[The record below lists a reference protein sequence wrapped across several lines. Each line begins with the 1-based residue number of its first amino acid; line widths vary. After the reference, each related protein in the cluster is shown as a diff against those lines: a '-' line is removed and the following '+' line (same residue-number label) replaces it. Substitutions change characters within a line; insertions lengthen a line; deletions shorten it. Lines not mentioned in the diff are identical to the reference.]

1 MADTSKVEARHRA
14 FFGERVSADAPNAF
28 LADSPA
34 EARLRALEDYRR
46 AQRHVAGFGPLPGAA
61 DLNWS
66 PMGPIAVRRGQA
78 FSLPVV
84 SGRVRGIGV
93 SNDGQRIYVGTGNG
107 GVWRS
112 ADAGRAWE
120 PTSDREEHAPTAPGG
135 TLQQVD
141 SLACGALALV
151 DGGAQAADILYV
163 GTGEGNA
170 FLSGP
175 HTGFFGVGMLRS
187 TDGGGTWTPEASVPT
202 LAGFG
207 VFGLLVDPDD
217 ATHEH
222 AVAVTTRGVFRR
234 RSRVNPWQEEPLG
247 ALGTGVSCSGI
258 AVGRTGPDVVF
269 YISTTGGRVFS
280 SRAGGVWTAMNS
292 IPGPPVARVTLAA
305 SSSTPTVLYAL
316 ACRSNGHLQGLHRLD
331 TGAVPVLWRT
341 LTTPPAALFGDP
353 ARPTGQGSYDQAIIV
368 DPRNENLVYIG
379 GASFTVGAESSGALF
394 RCRVVNTGPGA
405 FDCAE
410 TLIGGSVH
418 GDIHVL
424 TFRPGSPSELWLGC
438 DGGVFVSGDAR
449 FGTDRVFEARNTGLT
464 TFTLMGLDHL
474 PGEESYAFCGVQDN
488 GGIRWLGG
496 DVWDHQLFGD
506 GGATVVNHT
515 SKKKVLSGYFGKRI
529 RRADIDGIRYD
540 LDDITV
546 PVATALFYP
555 PMTSSPDNGDIV
567 FFGGEKLYVSREF
580 GSNWDT
586 TLPAGPAG
594 STNLRSLF
602 ATSDDRVYAGWNS
615 GHFGRYDYVSATRQW
630 SFTDYSR
637 TATAGPPPTTAE
649 TRAITGI
656 TADPAR
662 PDGSQVYVC
671 VAGFGGSPPAH
682 VWRLDTLLPA
692 ATRWSQAS
700 GTAPSALIDIQHN
713 AILADPDTPGRV
725 WVGADLGVWV
735 TDDAGATWRTLEGN
749 LPDAA
754 VVDLDLL
761 RIPLPDGTKMQLLRA
776 STHGRGV
783 FEMRLDKP
791 QPRIELIIRAN
802 DLDQRRRDARV
813 GVTLPGNRNAK
824 SVLDASPDIFVELPD
839 AHGNYPIRGDRPPIV
854 TELVEL
860 PAGTEILAAEPGAPV
875 VSRVHVVARN
885 RGVDNVDD
893 VRVTLLVGP
902 KEKPL
907 PASYVDAA
915 RTGDL
920 AAVEGWFSAGS
931 VSLSGLRGNRPSV
944 ATFAVSSE
952 SLPPLSESDGKE
964 YHLVALLHHASA
976 VFTPTPAGVTDPTA
990 LVTTCPQAAMR
1001 RVTVTARK
1009 VRPAPA
1015 GGSGLLV
1022 PMGATVLTHQ
1032 RLTAL
1037 TAALGTKV
1045 ATPAATVHP
1054 VERRVLAMARA
1065 GLANLEAGPK
1075 PRVDAAV
1082 GGANLGSYALLGSLG
1097 FQLPDYTGAL
1107 LPGGAWVGQH
1117 LRRGTGDP
1125 HLSHVPVPTPELPL
1139 QLARAGQAATSGP
1152 TRAAVQAF
1160 STGMLA
1166 GLASN
1171 VLLAPQ
1177 LADLHARDTNADW
1190 DWNRASRGAVAL
1202 EHHLRQGFLGGA
1214 TGVTSL
1220 QNWLPAASDVPPA
1233 LWEQYIA
1240 AIGQTYGLPSVRHH
1254 GFGAFEADFDAG
1266 FWLNPTRLRNGYGVL
1281 LDDARSGG
1289 WSAWPW
1295 WGLLVPIL
1303 VAPSVSLIAAR
1314 SLPHAKAFF
1323 EGGELTDR
1331 AYFETLTASMG
1342 IGAVTP
1348 FVYSMILWG
1357 KFDDHTEAFVTAL
1370 LMGLVRGALVAGGLA
1385 TAEDEDQGAG
1395 VRWGGLFLPLIGA
1408 DVYAAFRGA
1417 LDSGRHPGNAKV
1429 MALQTIPA
1437 MTGLTTL
1444 GLAGLA
1450 RAIGGGDTDR
1460 DEGEDDLRLWL
1471 LALGSGALLLTAV
1484 GIPVALA
1491 LSGTSVGSWF
1501 LRDTTGLSMLGA
1513 VEHAGADPTR
1523 PTATARVFEPTTLWP
1538 AAAPGAETDRQGYP
1552 AGTRPLARLWY
1563 EGEGELLVRYGGDTV
1578 TFRLAGTDTDVRL
1591 TDPETATGVVALLQG
1606 SVAGVRA
1613 EVVGTD
1619 EPPNALPLPA
1629 PGLANPGDA
1638 GPLEVAPT
1646 LSTTFVRVPTRKA
1659 NAIVLREAPRSRYST
1674 PAGNVAGAAT
1684 PFALLPQDASDTGAG
1699 LSAAADLG
1707 ALLVTAASPT
1717 AGPVSVADAR
1727 PALPTPAVGE
1737 VMQVFRRWNLN
1748 ERRVEEWQSL
1758 VVGHGA
1764 TPSVADP
1771 VREGQNTLIRKQPAG
1786 YAPQA
1791 AGRDVVEAMGWLPL
1805 WRAWLN
1811 VAGDAT
1817 ADAGAAVV
1825 HAQTPSVPFPAGDRT
1840 PNNSELTEGVRFL
1853 LDLGG
1858 T

>member
-1 MADTSKVEARHRA
+1 MASTTKAEARLQA

-28 LADSPA
+28 VADSPA
-34 EARLRALEDYRR
+34 DARLRALADYRR
-46 AQRHVAGFGPLPGAA
+46 AQNRGAAFGPLPGAN
-61 DLNWS
+61 DLNWT
-66 PMGPIAVRRGQA
+66 PIGPFAVRRGQA

-93 SNDGQRIYVGTGNG
+93 SDDGRRIYVGTGNG

-112 ADAGRAWE
+112 TDAGREWE
-120 PTSDREEHAPTAPGG
+120 PTSDREEHAPTAPGS

-151 DGGAQAADILYV
+151 DGGSQAADILYV

-170 FLSGP
+170 FLTGP

-187 TDGGGTWTPEASVPT
+187 VDGGGTWTQEASLPS
-202 LAGFG
+202 LAGSG
-207 VFGLLVDPDD
+207 VFGVVVDPDD
-217 ATHEH
+217 PTHEH

-234 RSRVNPWQEEPLG
+234 RSRVNPWQEEPLVG
-247 ALGTGVSCSGI
+247 LGTGARCSGI

-269 YISTTGGRVFS
+269 YVSTTSGRVFS
-280 SRAGGVWTAMNS
+280 SRAGGAWTALPS
-292 IPGPPVARVTLAA
+292 LPAPPVSRVTLAA
-305 SSSTPTVLYAL
+305 SSTTPTVLYAL
-316 ACRSNGHLQGLHRLD
+316 ACRPTGHIQGLHRLD
-331 TGAVPVLWRT
+331 TASAPLLWRT
-341 LTTPPAALFGDP
+341 VTTPPPALFGNP
-353 ARPTGQGSYDQAIIV
+353 AGPRGQGNYDQAIVV
-368 DPRNENLVYIG
+368 DPRDANLVYVG
-379 GASFTVGAESSGALF
+379 GASFTVGEESSGALF
-394 RCRVVNTGPGA
+394 RCRVVSTGPGS

-424 TFRPGSPSELWLGC
+424 TFRPGSSSELWLGC
-438 DGGVFVSGDAR
+438 DGGVFAAGDAR
-449 FGTDRVFEARNTGLT
+449 LGTDRVFEARNTGLT
-464 TFTLMGLDHL
+464 TYTLMGLDHL

-515 SKKKVLSGYFGKRI
+515 SRKRLLSSYFDKRI
-529 RRADIDGIRYD
+529 RRADIDGRRYV
-540 LDDITV
+540 LEDITV
-546 PVATALFYP
+546 PVVRQLFYP
-555 PMTSSPDNGDIV
+555 PMTSSPDNGDFV
-567 FFGGEKLYVSREF
+567 FFGGEKLYVSRNF
-580 GSNWDT
+580 ASDWDT
-586 TLPAGPAG
+586 TLPSGPPG
-594 STNLRSLF
+594 STNLRSLV
-602 ATSDDRVYAGWNS
+602 ATSNTRVYAGWDS
-615 GHFGRYDYVSATRQW
+615 GHLGRYDFVAATSTW
-630 SFTDYSR
+630 TYTDYTR
-637 TATAGPPPTTAE
+637 TATVGPPATTAE
-649 TRAITGI
+649 NRAITGI

-662 PDGSQVYVC
+662 PDGSQVFVC
-671 VAGFGGSPPAH
+671 VAGFGGTPSDH
-682 VWRLDTLLPA
+682 VWRLDTLLPP
-692 ATRWSQAS
+692 ATRWSSAS
-700 GTAPSALIDIQHN
+700 GTAPNALIDIQHN
-713 AILADPDTPGRV
+713 AILADPDTPGRL

-761 RIPLPDGTKMQLLRA
+761 RIPLPDGTKLQLLRA

-783 FEMRLDKP
+783 YEMRLDKP
-791 QPRIELIIRAN
+791 QPRVELIIRAN
-802 DLDQRRRDARV
+802 DLDQRRRDARA
-813 GVTLPGNRNAK
+813 GVTLPGNRSAK

-839 AHGNYPIRGDRPPIV
+839 AQGNYPTGSGRPPVV

-860 PAGTEILAAEPGAPV
+860 PPGTEIVAADPGNPV
-875 VSRVHVVARN
+875 VSRVHVVVRN

-902 KEKPL
+902 KETPL
-907 PASYVDAA
+907 PPTYVDAA
-915 RTGDL
+915 RTGVF
-920 AAVEGWFSAGS
+920 AAVDGWFSAGS
-931 VSLSGLRGNRPSV
+931 VTLAGLRDNRPRI

-952 SLPPLSESDGKE
+952 SLPPLGESAGKD

-976 VFTPTPAGVTDPTA
+976 VFTPAPAGVTDPTA
-990 LVTTCPQAAMR
+990 LVTTCAQAAMR
-1001 RVTVTARK
+1001 RVTVTAK
-1009 VRPAPA
+1009 KLRPAAA

-1032 RLTAL
+1032 RLTTL
-1037 TAALGTKV
+1037 TAALGAKV
-1045 ATPAATVHP
+1045 GTAAATVHP
-1054 VERRVLAMARA
+1054 VERRVLAMATA

-1082 GGANLGSYALLGSLG
+1082 GGATIGSYALLGSLG

-1107 LPGGAWVGQH
+1107 LPGGGWVGQH

-1125 HLSHVPVPTPELPL
+1125 HLSHVAVPSPELPL
-1139 QLARAGQAATSGP
+1139 QLAKAGLAATSGP

-1166 GLASN
+1166 AVASQ

-1177 LADLHARDTNADW
+1177 LADLHAQDTHADW
-1190 DWNRASRGAVAL
+1190 DWNRPSRGSAAVD
-1202 EHHLRQGFLGGA
+1202 HYLRQGFLGGA
-1214 TGVTSL
+1214 TGVTSM
-1220 QNWLPAASDVPPA
+1220 QNWLPPAPDVPPA

-1240 AIGQTYGLPSVRHH
+1240 AISQTYGLPTVRDH
-1254 GFGAFEADFDAG
+1254 GFGSFEADFDAG

-1295 WGLLVPIL
+1295 WGLLVPL
-1303 VAPSVSLIAAR
+1303 LLAPSVSLVAAR

-1331 AYFETLTASMG
+1331 AYFETLAASMG

-1348 FVYSMILWG
+1348 FVYSMILWA

-1370 LMGLVRGALVAGGLA
+1370 LMGLARAGLVTAGLA
-1385 TAEDEDQGAG
+1385 TADDEDQSGG
-1395 VRWGGLFLPLIGA
+1395 VRWGGMFLPLIGA

-1429 MALQTIPA
+1429 MALQTLPA
-1437 MTGLTTL
+1437 VTGLTTL

-1450 RAIGGGDTDR
+1450 RAIGGGDPER
-1460 DEGEDDLRLWL
+1460 DEGKDDLAFWL
-1471 LALGSGALLLTAV
+1471 LTLGSGALFLTAV

-1501 LRDTTGLSMLGA
+1501 LRDTTALSTLGA
-1513 VEHAGADPTR
+1513 VEQAGADPAR
-1523 PTATARVFEPTTLWP
+1523 PTAAARVFDPTTLWP

-1552 AGTRPLARLWY
+1552 AGTRPLVRLWY
-1563 EGEGELLVRYGGDTV
+1563 EGEGELSVRYGGDTV

-1591 TDPETATGVVALLQG
+1591 TSPETATGVVAVLQA
-1606 SVAGVRA
+1606 SVAGVKA
-1613 EVVGTD
+1613 ELVGTD
-1619 EPPNALPLPA
+1619 EPPNLLPLPA

-1638 GPLEVAPT
+1638 GPLEVAAT
-1646 LSTTFVRVPTRKA
+1646 LSTAFVRVPTRRA
-1659 NAIVLREAPRSRYST
+1659 NAIIVGEAPRSRYST
-1674 PAGNVAGAAT
+1674 AAGIDAAAAG
-1684 PFALLPQDASDTGAG
+1684 PFALLPVDAADTRAG

-1707 ALLVTAASPT
+1707 ALLVTAAAPT
-1717 AGPVSVADAR
+1717 VAPVAVADTR
-1727 PALPTPAVGE
+1727 PALPAPAVGE
-1737 VMQVFRRWNLN
+1737 VMQVFRRWNLD

-1758 VVGHGA
+1758 VVGHRA

-1771 VREGQNTLIRKQPAG
+1771 VRAGQNTLIRKQPAG

-1791 AGRDVVEAMGWLPL
+1791 AGRDVAEAMGWLPL
-1805 WRAWLN
+1805 WRAWLT

-1817 ADAGAAVV
+1817 ADAGAAVA
-1825 HAQTPSVPFPAGDRT
+1825 HAQTPTVTFPAGDRKPT
-1840 PNNSELTEGVRFL
+1840 NSELTDGVRFL
-1853 LDLGG
+1853 LDLGA

>member
-34 EARLRALEDYRR
+34 EARLRALEEYRR

-671 VAGFGGSPPAH
+671 VAGFGGSPRPTCGGSTPCCRRLRAGARHRAPPRVRSSISSTTRSSRTPTRPAGCGSAPT
-682 VWRLDTLLPA
+682 W
-692 ATRWSQAS
+692 AS
-700 GTAPSALIDIQHN
+700 GSRT
-713 AILADPDTPGRV
+713 TPGR
-725 WVGADLGVWV
+725 
-735 TDDAGATWRTLEGN
+735 
-749 LPDAA
+749 
-754 VVDLDLL
+754 
-761 RIPLPDGTKMQLLRA
+761 
-776 STHGRGV
+776 
-783 FEMRLDKP
+783 
-791 QPRIELIIRAN
+791 
-802 DLDQRRRDARV
+802 
-813 GVTLPGNRNAK
+813 
-824 SVLDASPDIFVELPD
+824 
-839 AHGNYPIRGDRPPIV
+839 
-854 TELVEL
+854 
-860 PAGTEILAAEPGAPV
+860 PGAP
-875 VSRVHVVARN
+875 SKETCPTLPSSTWTCCGSPCPMARRCN
-885 RGVDNVDD
+885 CC
-893 VRVTLLVGP
+893 
-902 KEKPL
+902 
-907 PASYVDAA
+907 A
-915 RTGDL
+915 R
-920 AAVEGWFSAGS
+920 A
-931 VSLSGLRGNRPSV
+931 
-944 ATFAVSSE
+944 
-952 SLPPLSESDGKE
+952 
-964 YHLVALLHHASA
+964 
-976 VFTPTPAGVTDPTA
+976 PTA
-990 LVTTCPQAAMR
+990 
-1001 RVTVTARK
+1001 
-1009 VRPAPA
+1009 
-1015 GGSGLLV
+1015 
-1022 PMGATVLTHQ
+1022 
-1032 RLTAL
+1032 
-1037 TAALGTKV
+1037 
-1045 ATPAATVHP
+1045 
-1054 VERRVLAMARA
+1054 
-1065 GLANLEAGPK
+1065 
-1075 PRVDAAV
+1075 
-1082 GGANLGSYALLGSLG
+1082 
-1097 FQLPDYTGAL
+1097 
-1107 LPGGAWVGQH
+1107 
-1117 LRRGTGDP
+1117 
-1125 HLSHVPVPTPELPL
+1125 
-1139 QLARAGQAATSGP
+1139 
-1152 TRAAVQAF
+1152 
-1160 STGMLA
+1160 
-1166 GLASN
+1166 
-1171 VLLAPQ
+1171 
-1177 LADLHARDTNADW
+1177 
-1190 DWNRASRGAVAL
+1190 
-1202 EHHLRQGFLGGA
+1202 
-1214 TGVTSL
+1214 
-1220 QNWLPAASDVPPA
+1220 AASSRCG
-1233 LWEQYIA
+1233 W
-1240 AIGQTYGLPSVRHH
+1240 TSPSH
-1254 GFGAFEADFDAG
+1254 G
-1266 FWLNPTRLRNGYGVL
+1266 
-1281 LDDARSGG
+1281 S
-1289 WSAWPW
+1289 S
-1295 WGLLVPIL
+1295 
-1303 VAPSVSLIAAR
+1303 
-1314 SLPHAKAFF
+1314 
-1323 EGGELTDR
+1323 
-1331 AYFETLTASMG
+1331 
-1342 IGAVTP
+1342 
-1348 FVYSMILWG
+1348 
-1357 KFDDHTEAFVTAL
+1357 
-1370 LMGLVRGALVAGGLA
+1370 
-1385 TAEDEDQGAG
+1385 
-1395 VRWGGLFLPLIGA
+1395 
-1408 DVYAAFRGA
+1408 
-1417 LDSGRHPGNAKV
+1417 
-1429 MALQTIPA
+1429 
-1437 MTGLTTL
+1437 
-1444 GLAGLA
+1444 
-1450 RAIGGGDTDR
+1450 
-1460 DEGEDDLRLWL
+1460 
-1471 LALGSGALLLTAV
+1471 
-1484 GIPVALA
+1484 
-1491 LSGTSVGSWF
+1491 
-1501 LRDTTGLSMLGA
+1501 
-1513 VEHAGADPTR
+1513 
-1523 PTATARVFEPTTLWP
+1523 
-1538 AAAPGAETDRQGYP
+1538 
-1552 AGTRPLARLWY
+1552 
-1563 EGEGELLVRYGGDTV
+1563 
-1578 TFRLAGTDTDVRL
+1578 
-1591 TDPETATGVVALLQG
+1591 
-1606 SVAGVRA
+1606 
-1613 EVVGTD
+1613 
-1619 EPPNALPLPA
+1619 
-1629 PGLANPGDA
+1629 
-1638 GPLEVAPT
+1638 
-1646 LSTTFVRVPTRKA
+1646 
-1659 NAIVLREAPRSRYST
+1659 
-1674 PAGNVAGAAT
+1674 
-1684 PFALLPQDASDTGAG
+1684 
-1699 LSAAADLG
+1699 
-1707 ALLVTAASPT
+1707 
-1717 AGPVSVADAR
+1717 
-1727 PALPTPAVGE
+1727 
-1737 VMQVFRRWNLN
+1737 
-1748 ERRVEEWQSL
+1748 
-1758 VVGHGA
+1758 
-1764 TPSVADP
+1764 
-1771 VREGQNTLIRKQPAG
+1771 
-1786 YAPQA
+1786 
-1791 AGRDVVEAMGWLPL
+1791 
-1805 WRAWLN
+1805 
-1811 VAGDAT
+1811 
-1817 ADAGAAVV
+1817 
-1825 HAQTPSVPFPAGDRT
+1825 
-1840 PNNSELTEGVRFL
+1840 
-1853 LDLGG
+1853 
-1858 T
+1858 